1 MLGLS
6 NLQLSVR
13 ERCHERSSGDVQE
26 GCAGR
31 EERVRRDAVAGP
43 RVARRLRDGPHRS
56 LQGRLRAGVVAPVD
70 EVARQDLV
78 LVEED
83 ELRRAVG
90 LVAEVRVVARLLA
103 QAAVAAEQRPVLA
116 SGQGEAREDDGVPRV
131 REGEARVGRRVDPKL
146 TLV

>member
-1 MLGLS
+1 
-6 NLQLSVR
+6 
-13 ERCHERSSGDVQE
+13 
-26 GCAGR
+26 
-31 EERVRRDAVAGP
+31 
-43 RVARRLRDGPHRS
+43 
-56 LQGRLRAGVVAPVD
+56 VVAPVD

-103 QAAVAAEQRPVLA
+103 QAAVAAKQRPVLA

-131 REGEARVGRRVDPKL
+131 REGEARVGRRVDPTAEIPL
-146 TLV
+146 GAHCVGDFRLGLLVSYRPLAHESVLPGGWVQ